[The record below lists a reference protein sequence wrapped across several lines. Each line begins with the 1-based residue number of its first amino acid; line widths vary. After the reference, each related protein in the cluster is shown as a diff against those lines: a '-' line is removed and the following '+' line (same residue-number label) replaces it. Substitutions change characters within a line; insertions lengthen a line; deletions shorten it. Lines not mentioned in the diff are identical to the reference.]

1 MITLLHGDESYLV
14 DQAAGELLARL
25 RNGLSLE
32 FNYEDLQAEALT
44 PEQFADRAATLPF
57 IDAERIVVLRDW
69 GALSGKREK
78 GGAAERAAALL
89 AGLPDSTQLVLI
101 LHAVAAPQNP
111 VLRAVVALERERKAT
126 IRRFDPPRRADRAG
140 WVRRLAEARQLTIT
154 PGAVRLLLQ
163 RAEPDLR
170 LLDQEIAKLALYVFP
185 GQRIEE
191 ASVSALVSESREED
205 IFALTDAL
213 GSERPTAVASVLKT
227 LLDAGREPTYLLYL
241 LVGHWR
247 RLIQAR
253 AARDRGEDLGTLQ
266 RRLPDHPF
274 VVERAYQQAARFDA
288 DQLERGFRE
297 LYRLEEMIKLGE
309 LDARLA
315 LEGFVLEL
323 ALR

>member
-1 MITLLHGDESYLV
+1 MITLLHGDEGYLV

-25 RNGLSLE
+25 RGGLSLE
-32 FNYEDLQAEALT
+32 FNYEDLQAETLT

-57 IDAERIVVLRDW
+57 IDAERVLVLRDW

-78 GGAAERAAALL
+78 GGAAERAATLL
-89 AGLPDSTQLVLI
+89 ASLPESTHLVLI

-111 VLRAVVALERERKAT
+111 VFRAVAGLERERKAT

-170 LLDQEIAKLALYVFP
+170 LIDQEIAKLELYVSP
-185 GQRIEE
+185 ERRVDES
-191 ASVSALVSESREED
+191 SVAALVSESREED

-266 RRLPDHPF
+266 RRLADHPF

-288 DQLERGFRE
+288 AELERGFRE